1 MRTGHRLLWSGMLG
15 VLAAC
20 GSNAPSQALIP
31 GSGDPDPG
39 TGGVGGGGGSSGVAG
54 DVGQAGSFV
63 LENGEVNCQRQTCA
77 ELGFACGYLLDHCG
91 QVINCADEGLAC
103 GANETCTGGLGTP
116 TQCVASGNADCTV
129 CNAIPDC
136 SAAAQPTRLTGRV
149 VTPGRIDADT
159 GNQVGVPNA
168 IVYILRGTS
177 TDVLPAIS
185 TGIPTDGTSC
195 DRCEDQDL
203 GPVLVG
209 GVTDSNG
216 NYTLEGNIP
225 VDQDFVLVVKAGKF
239 RRAIT
244 QHLPAAAAC
253 TTTSFAA
260 SLPANPT
267 RLPRSSSDG
276 LAVHLP
282 HVAVTTGQIDAM
294 ECVLEKMGIDHGEF
308 NNPGADGSAAAR
320 VHLYRGGHS
329 DSPAGAHMAA
339 NTPHDGALY
348 SSLARLESYDMV
360 VADCE
365 GQTWDEDFTERDA
378 NGPKVRE
385 FVNRGG
391 RLFASHLSYSWLD
404 GNGSA
409 AYSAGAPIATG
420 LNAVGSWDDGDNRYF
435 ATGNIDETGT
445 GVVSLPTPTHPNANP
460 RIQDFADWMR
470 NEGVI
475 GDNNQFP
482 ITDPRSLVTA
492 LGPASE
498 EFVYRNGGN
507 NRVQQFSFDT
517 PYGAPAGQSCGRVA
531 YSGFHVAAT
540 GTSNDPFA
548 DKTFPEHCSGALTP
562 QEKVL
567 LYMLFDLGAC
577 VGAPPVPPPCTPIEC
592 GAMSCGYTPDGCGAV
607 LDCGPCRPP
616 A

>member
-1 MRTGHRLLWSGMLG
+1 MRTGYRLLWGGMLG

-20 GSNAPSQALIP
+20 GSKAPSQTLV
-31 GSGDPDPG
+31 PG
-39 TGGVGGGGGSSGVAG
+39 TGDPGAGGASGSGGSSGIAG

-63 LENGEVNCQRQTCA
+63 LDNGDVDCQRQTCA

-91 QVINCADEGLAC
+91 KVVNCADEGLTC
-103 GANETCTGGLGTP
+103 GDNEVCTGGLGTP
-116 TQCVASGNADCTV
+116 TQCVVGGNSDCTV
-129 CNAIPDC
+129 CKAIPDC

-149 VTPGRIDADT
+149 ITAGRSDTDT

-177 TDVLPAIS
+177 TDALPAIS
-185 TGIPTDGTSC
+185 TGIPADGTSC

-209 GVTDSNG
+209 AVTDSNG

-225 VDQDFVLVVKAGKF
+225 VDQEFVLVVKAGKF
-239 RRAIT
+239 RRAT
-244 QHLPAAAAC
+244 LHAPLAAAAGC
-253 TTTSFAA
+253 TTTSLPT
-260 SLPANPT
+260 SLPNNPT

-282 HVAVTTGQIDAM
+282 HVAMTTGQIDAM
-294 ECVLEKMGIDHGEF
+294 ECVLEKIGIDHGEF
-308 NNPGADGSAAAR
+308 GNPGADGSAAPR
-320 VHLYRGGHS
+320 VHLYRGGAS
-329 DSPAGAHMAA
+329 DSPAGARI
-339 NTPHDGALY
+339 NDSTPHDSTLY
-348 SSLARLESYDMV
+348 TSLPRLESYDMV

-365 GQTWDEDFTERDA
+365 GPSWDGDFTQKTA
-378 NGPKVRE
+378 SGPNVRE
-385 FVNRGG
+385 YLNRGG
-391 RLFASHLSYSWLD
+391 RLFASHLSFSWLYQND
-404 GNGSA
+404 STPYSA
-409 AYSAGAPIATG
+409 ASPIATG
-420 LNAVGSWDDGDNRYF
+420 LAAAGNWDTDNT
-435 ATGNIDETGT
+435 ANGNLNTSGT
-445 GVVSLPTPTHPNANP
+445 GVVSLGRPAASP
-460 RIQDFADWMR
+460 RIQNFADWMR

-475 GDNNQFP
+475 GANNQFT
-482 ITDPRSLVTA
+482 ITDPRSMVTS
-492 LGPASE
+492 LGPSSE
-498 EFVYRNGGN
+498 EFVYRSGGN

-517 PYGAPAGQSCGRVA
+517 PYGAPDGASCGRVA

-540 GTSNDPFA
+540 GGGTAPFA
-548 DKTFPEHCSGALTP
+548 DKVFPEHCTGSLTP

-592 GAMSCGYTPDGCGAV
+592 GATSCGYTPDGCGAV

>member
-1 MRTGHRLLWSGMLG
+1 MLG
-15 VLAAC
+15 VLSAC
-20 GSNAPSQALIP
+20 GDKPPSQSLIP
-31 GSGDPDPG
+31 GAGDPGAG

-63 LENGEVNCQRQTCA
+63 LENGDVDCQRQTCA

-91 QVINCADEGLAC
+91 KVVNCAEEGLSC
-103 GANETCTGGLGTP
+103 GPNEVCTGGLDAP
-116 TQCVASGNADCTV
+116 TQCVAGGNADCTV

-136 SAAAQPTRLTGRV
+136 SAAEQPTRLTGRV
-149 VTPGRIDADT
+149 ISPGRSDADT

-177 TDVLPAIS
+177 PDALPAIP
-185 TGIPTDGTSC
+185 TGIPADGTSC

-239 RRAIT
+239 RRAVT

-253 TTTSFAA
+253 TTTDFPA

-267 RLPRSSSDG
+267 RLPRSGSDG

-294 ECVLEKMGIDHGEF
+294 ECVLEKMGIAHAEF
-308 NNPGADGSAAAR
+308 GNPGADGDAAAR
-320 VHLYRGGHS
+320 VHLYRGGS
-329 DSPAGAHMAA
+329 SGSPSGARIDTD
-339 NTPHDGALY
+339 TPHDAALY
-348 SSLARLESYDMV
+348 SALPRLESYDMV
-360 VADCE
+360 ISDCE
-365 GQTWDEDFTERDA
+365 GPGWDASFAQRNASGA
-378 NGPKVRE
+378 NVQQY
-385 FVNRGG
+385 VNRGG
-391 RLFASHLSYSWLD
+391 RLFASHLSFSWLHE
-404 GNGSA
+404 NGSA
-409 AYSAGAPIATG
+409 SYDAAQPFSTG
-420 LNAVGSWDDGDNRYF
+420 LGPA
-435 ATGNIDETGT
+435 ATWFTSLDTSTSSGTGT
-445 GVVSLPTPTHPNANP
+445 IALSRPHASP
-460 RIQDFADWMR
+460 RIDAFADWMER
-470 NEGVI
+470 EGI
-475 GDNNQFP
+475 ATAPAHTFNIIQ
-482 ITDPRSLVTA
+482 PRSQANV
-492 LGPASE
+492 LGSATE
-498 EFVYRNGGN
+498 EFVYIDSGRT
-507 NRVQQFSFDT
+507 QQFSFNT
-517 PYGAPAGQSCGRVA
+517 PYGAPTEAACGRVA
-531 YSGFHVAAT
+531 YSGFHVSADDSNST
-540 GTSNDPFA
+540 SPFGTS
-548 DKTFPEHCSGALTP
+548 TFPNHCSGDLTA

-592 GAMSCGYTPDGCGAV
+592 GAMSCGYTPDGCGGV

>member
-1 MRTGHRLLWSGMLG
+1 MLG

-20 GSNAPSQALIP
+20 GSKAPSQTLIP
-31 GSGDPDPG
+31 GSENPG
-39 TGGVGGGGGSSGVAG
+39 TGGVGGGGGSSGNAG

-63 LENGEVNCQRQTCA
+63 LDNGDVDCQRQTCA

-91 QVINCADEGLAC
+91 QIVNCADEGLSC
-103 GANETCTGGLGTP
+103 GTNEVCTGGLGTP
-116 TQCVASGNADCTV
+116 TQCVTGGNADCTV

-149 VTPGRIDADT
+149 ISPGRTDSDT

-177 TDVLPAIS
+177 TDALPAIS
-185 TGIPTDGTSC
+185 TGVPADGTSC

-239 RRAIT
+239 RRAIS

-253 TTTSFAA
+253 TTTS
-260 SLPANPT
+260 LPSTLPNNPT

-294 ECVLEKMGIDHGEF
+294 ECVLEKMGIAHGEF
-308 NNPGADGSAAAR
+308 GNPGTDGSAAPR
-320 VHLYRGGHS
+320 VHLYRGGDS
-329 DSPAGAHMAA
+329 TSPAGARIDD
-339 NTPHDGALY
+339 NTPHDSSLY

-365 GQTWDEDFTERDA
+365 GQTWDVDFSERDA
-378 NGPKVRE
+378 DGPKVRE

-391 RLFASHLSYSWLD
+391 RLFASHLSFSWLD
-404 GNGSA
+404 GNGTTPYSA
-409 AYSAGAPIATG
+409 AAPLATG
-420 LNAVGSWDDGDNRYF
+420 LNAAGTWDTAYT
-435 ATGNIDETGT
+435 ASGNLNTSGT
-445 GVVSLPTPTHPNANP
+445 GVVSLGRDAASP
-460 RIQDFADWMR
+460 RIQNFADWMR

-475 GDNNQFP
+475 GASNQFN
-482 ITDPRSLVTA
+482 ITDPRSMA
-492 LGPASE
+492 MSLGPSSE
-498 EFVYRNGGN
+498 EFVYRSGGN

-517 PYGAPAGQSCGRVA
+517 PYGAPAGESCGRVA

-540 GTSNDPFA
+540 GGGTTPFI
-548 DKTFPEHCSGALTP
+548 DKTFPEHCSGDLTP

-592 GAMSCGYTPDGCGAV
+592 GVMSCGFTPDGCGGV